1 MRAQTR
7 LWRHTRSLDDRLKD
21 LTDGLLAI
29 FGIALLSPLL
39 LVIAI
44 IVKRDSAGPIFY
56 RRRVVGQGGVPF
68 DAFKFRSMVT
78 NGDEILHQYPD
89 LKIIWEREQK
99 LKTDPRI
106 TRSGAWLR
114 KYSLDELP
122 QLFNVLRGE
131 MSLVGPRM
139 ITQGE
144 LIRYGEF
151 RDELLTVKPGLTGV
165 WQISGR
171 SDVTGF
177 ERAQMDIA
185 QVRTQSFMRDIKLLL
200 LTVPAVL
207 KGRGAY

>member
-56 RRRVVGQGGVPF
+56 SRHVVGQGGVPF